1 MWNLCVNIWNVDC
14 FAHKLLIK
22 QGVRTAHVILVVTK
36 CVILFPLLRKEN
48 RDLRNSMIKP
58 EEDIETNEDFKT
70 EIRPRIVNNKPLI
83 KVNTDKK
90 NNDKNKEEESVNENR
105 TDWRSSFR

>member
-1 MWNLCVNIWNVDC
+1 
-14 FAHKLLIK
+14 
-22 QGVRTAHVILVVTK
+22 
-36 CVILFPLLRKEN
+36 
-48 RDLRNSMIKP
+48 MIKP

-105 TDWRSSFR
+105 TD